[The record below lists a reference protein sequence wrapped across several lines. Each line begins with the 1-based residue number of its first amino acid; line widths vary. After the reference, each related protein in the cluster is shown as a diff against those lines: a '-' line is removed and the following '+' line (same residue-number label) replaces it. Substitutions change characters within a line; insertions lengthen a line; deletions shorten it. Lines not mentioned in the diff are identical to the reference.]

1 MYVDGNVAKK
11 MSEANQLGLHPDE
24 YSVGELEE
32 IEKVHEV
39 YNSEESRLID
49 QMADAMLYLIALGDK
64 SEASSTEAKDF
75 ACLINDLTDAKTE
88 AEYDET
94 LSCYGNLGQNPAVKE
109 YVEYKKAQ
117 LSA

>member
-24 YSVGELEE
+24 YSVGELDE
-32 IEKVHEV
+32 IEKIHEV

-64 SEASSTEAKDF
+64 KDF

-88 AEYDET
+88 AEFDET